1 MSFILRSSRFAAS
14 RSIVATRPFSS
25 TSLMA
30 NKELCGRL
38 NCESDGHWLINV
50 VCGIDTSK
58 SESHEKEKKGG
69 KLSTDSE
76 EAVHADR
83 QSKETIEELQKKST
97 EHLEKKK

>member
-1 MSFILRSSRFAAS
+1 MSFILRTSRFAAAS
-14 RSIVATRPFSS
+14 RSVAVARPFSS
-25 TSLMA
+25 TSFMA
-30 NKELCGRL
+30 NKEHV
-38 NCESDGHWLINV
+38 E
-50 VCGIDTSK
+50 K

-83 QSKETIEELQKKST
+83 HNKDTIEELQKKST